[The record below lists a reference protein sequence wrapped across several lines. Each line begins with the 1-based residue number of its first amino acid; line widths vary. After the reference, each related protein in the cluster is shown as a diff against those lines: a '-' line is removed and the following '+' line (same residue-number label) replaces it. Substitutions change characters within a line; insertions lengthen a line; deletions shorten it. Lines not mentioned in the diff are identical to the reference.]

1 MAGGNTQTG
10 AGCETKAL
18 SIVPV
23 KVKGRGKGTI
33 IETYALLDNG
43 SMATFCTEQ
52 LLEDLGV
59 HGKKC
64 ELSQATT
71 ENENTKSECMVAS
84 LEVMDLEDNVMV
96 EMPTVFSRKKLNIP
110 LGGISKQTVVDQ
122 WPYLHGIKLPKKIE
136 SNICLLIGLDVPEAL
151 EPDEIRKS
159 MEKGGPYAVKTKF
172 GWTLNGPMGRFGQ
185 SSKQCHYI
193 ITGQSEDPISKQ
205 LDQFFNFEFNESLAD
220 LKTGMS

>member
-1 MAGGNTQTG
+1 MHEKSQKGNRNGDNTDVHNSNSNGNSEAPNGFVGLEGGNTQTG

-18 SIVPV
+18 PIVPV

-64 ELSQATT
+64 ELSLATT
-71 ENENTKSECMVAS
+71 ENENTKSECIVAC

-96 EMPTVFSRKKLNIP
+96 EMPTVFQGKN
-110 LGGISKQTVVDQ
+110 
-122 WPYLHGIKLPKKIE
+122 
-136 SNICLLIGLDVPEAL
+136 
-151 EPDEIRKS
+151 
-159 MEKGGPYAVKTKF
+159 
-172 GWTLNGPMGRFGQ
+172 
-185 SSKQCHYI
+185 
-193 ITGQSEDPISKQ
+193 
-205 LDQFFNFEFNESLAD
+205 
-220 LKTGMS
+220 